1 MENQDVIYFELNNWT
16 PVHDYPLAEPFD
28 SWMGDDLNL
37 QFLNEEWIKENKLC
51 VLVDFIDQSLNF
63 CITATKEW
71 VEKHCPNLLTEFTNF
86 TRQPDEE
93 GSVYGRFGHLF
104 LEYEED
110 NFGLKWEP
118 ENE

>member
-93 GSVYGRFGHLF
+93 GSVYGRFGHEF
-104 LEYEED
+104 LSYEED
-110 NFGLKWEP
+110 NIGITWFP
-118 ENE
+118 EDE